1 MFAQVILVSHVLLGM
16 GIIGLVLIQHGKGAD
31 AGAAFGSGA
40 SSTVFGSRGS
50 GSFLTR
56 TTGVFAILFFAS
68 SMTLALMARQTV
80 PDSSLLD
87 QSAAEDSVMEI
98 PITDPTESVDTQ
110 STDTDLPPVAIP
122 DDEDSDG
129 N

>member
-1 MFAQVILVSHVLLGM
+1 MFATLLLVSHVLLGM

-40 SSTVFGSRGS
+40 SATVFGARGS

-68 SMTLALMARQTV
+68 SMSLALLARQRA
-80 PDSSLLD
+80 PDTSLLE
-87 QSAAEDSVMEI
+87 APIAE
-98 PITDPTESVDTQ
+98 ESVLDIPVDERSDLANTQ
-110 STDTDLPPVAIP
+110 TADTDLPPVAIP
-122 DDEDSDG
+122 EDEESDG
-129 N
+129 Q